1 MMAQNSSINPRTLAF
16 NILYKVS
23 EDKAYSNIAV
33 NTKLKESGL
42 SGLDSAFVSAIVYG
56 VLEKQTTIDYIIRQY
71 SDLPMR
77 KIEIKTLIIL
87 RMGIYQMIFMDKV
100 PDSAAVNESVKIAK
114 KKGLM
119 KSCGFINAVLR
130 NFVRADKKYSLA
142 FPWIEKNL
150 IYFNVRCYAPG
161 QSLEKP
167 PVLDQTVY
175 ITNDAAGHRLVFEFT
190 HTLAAYVEE
199 LSHRMNIERSKGA
212 NTWKDNS
219 ENRIIISAE
228 SIPPDLL
235 AAKPRHKQFRQRDKS
250 HNEPER

>member
-1 MMAQNSSINPRTLAF
+1 M
-16 NILYKVS
+16 
-23 EDKAYSNIAV
+23 E
-33 NTKLKESGL
+33 
-42 SGLDSAFVSAIVYG
+42 
-56 VLEKQTTIDYIIRQY
+56 IDRWVGPYR
-71 SDLPMR
+71 
-77 KIEIKTLIIL
+77 
-87 RMGIYQMIFMDKV
+87 
-100 PDSAAVNESVKIAK
+100 
-114 KKGLM
+114 
-119 KSCGFINAVLR
+119 
-130 NFVRADKKYSLA
+130 VRA

-190 HTLAAYVEE
+190 HTLAAYVGE